1 MALVIEGG
9 ADEGGEKRMRLERLG
24 FEFGVELA
32 AEEPGV
38 VWGFDDFDVVF
49 VWGAA
54 GDLKAGAG

>member
-38 VWGFDDFDVVF
+38 VRGFDNFDVV
-49 VWGAA
+49 VVGSAT
-54 GDLKAGAG
+54 GDA